1 MKNIL
6 LLGLCTVMFIFG
18 LVGVAGAMTYADT
31 YITEVYLCF
40 IALFLSLA

>member
-6 LLGLCTVMFIFG
+6 LLGLCVVMFVFG
-18 LVGVAGAMTYADT
+18 MVGMSGVMTYADT
-31 YITEVYLCF
+31 YIAEIYLCF